1 MRAAL
6 ALLLLL
12 GASPAAAQP
21 RASGPH
27 DGIYEGTRFQ
37 ECRPG
42 GRVRQERV
50 VAEVRGREMTIP
62 GLPGDPALIATIDA
76 NGAVALPGF
85 GVFGRGTGQIFVGR
99 ENARRFTG
107 THPGRGACEVG
118 YDLLR
123 VGPLSRR

>member
-1 MRAAL
+1 LR
-6 ALLLLL
+6 ALLLLML
-12 GASPAAAQP
+12 VLAPAAGAQP

-27 DGIYEGTRFQ
+27 DGLYEGVRFQ

-50 VAEVRGREMTIP
+50 VAEVRGREMTLP
-62 GLPGDPALIATIDA
+62 GLPGDPPLLATIDA
-76 NGAVALPGF
+76 NGAVSLPRL
-85 GVFGRGTGQIFVGR
+85 GVFGQGQGQIFVGR

-107 THPGRGACEVG
+107 THPGRGACEMG

-123 VGPLSRR
+123 VAPLSRR